1 MGVWGFFLEKK
12 FFTMLLAGVFL
23 LALTGSASAFL
34 LEAPS
39 GAFIFDSP
47 RDFWIIVKNDSP
59 IDKTLDVRFFSPATS
74 DLLGVPDVI
83 QANSESKFTLRI
95 YPAKGLEGQTYESTL
110 VVSLDN
116 EKAVRTISLAFKNP
130 AFQRPVPVPEQN
142 QDSGIGFISAGFVS
156 LAAIGSEN
164 ALTIVLVIIAAILLI
179 AFIARFL
186 HRIN

>member
-39 GAFIFDSP
+39 GAFIF
-47 RDFWIIVKNDSP
+47 VKNDSP